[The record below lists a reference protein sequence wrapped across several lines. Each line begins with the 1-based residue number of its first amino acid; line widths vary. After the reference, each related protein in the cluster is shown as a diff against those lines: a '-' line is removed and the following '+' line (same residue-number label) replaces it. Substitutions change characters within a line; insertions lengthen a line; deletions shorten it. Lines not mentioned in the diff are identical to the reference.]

1 VANKTNEVAGQMSA
15 SAQNMAG
22 KAKQTMQ
29 EAWEFSKNKANT
41 VVGKTKESAEH
52 AKDNVVGKTKESA
65 EYVKDNAEAVKKN
78 MNSKN

>member
-1 VANKTNEVAGQMSA
+1 MANKTNEVAGQMSA

-29 EAWEFSKNKANT
+29 EAWESTKNTANR
-41 VVGKTKESAEH
+41 A
-52 AKDNVVGKTKESA
+52 ADNVVGKTKESA
-65 EYVKDNAEAVKKN
+65 EYVKDNAETVKQN